1 MNLESYEFSIK
12 YEGEA
17 IKDGIIPVEYVAP
30 SLLALSDSFQEV
42 KKIIYPESE
51 PVSLEIKST
60 ESGSFDVNLILAT
73 GKAIFSTA
81 VNLLSSPQTTAVLNL
96 AQLARWVYKTI
107 KFLIKYRN
115 KKIIKKID
123 LPNKKQKITFDDG
136 TSTKADKNIVNLYE
150 SYEVRTSILKILKPL
165 EKGFVSSIKIV
176 SRKKTKM
183 GEITVSKDD
192 YKKIKFTKTKGKVK
206 GKKVKETTKKIDLYI
221 KSISFDNNKWKFSDG
236 NTEFFA
242 IIKDK
247 DFIDDVS
254 ENQKQFGSADTLRV
268 ELKKI
273 TFQTADGLKNE
284 YIIEK
289 VLKQNKGP
297 QPIELD
303 LDD

>member
-1 MNLESYEFSIK
+1 
-12 YEGEA
+12 
-17 IKDGIIPVEYVAP
+17 
-30 SLLALSDSFQEV
+30 
-42 KKIIYPESE
+42 
-51 PVSLEIKST
+51 
-60 ESGSFDVNLILAT
+60 
-73 GKAIFSTA
+73 
-81 VNLLSSPQTTAVLNL
+81 
-96 AQLARWVYKTI
+96 
-107 KFLIKYRN
+107 
-115 KKIIKKID
+115 
-123 LPNKKQKITFDDG
+123 
-136 TSTKADKNIVNLYE
+136 
-150 SYEVRTSILKILKPL
+150 
-165 EKGFVSSIKIV
+165 
-176 SRKKTKM
+176 M